1 MEKLMSR
8 SISLLINE
16 LKLVRVPH
24 KSYLLAVNRL
34 FNAILAAAKGE
45 LILFVGPSR
54 VGKSRAVVEACQLIY
69 PVGEKNSIG
78 KMPVVFV
85 EAENASKHGEFST
98 KAFIVEC
105 LRAVKHPIYG
115 TADKDDPYEIKLCA
129 LHHRTPERVL
139 REAFE
144 TALKLL
150 GVQIWVI
157 DEAQHVGYVAGG
169 DDAAAK
175 VLNSWKCIA
184 NKTGVV
190 IVLSGSYPLL
200 ETVSLAPH
208 VVGRQRPIEFP
219 RYRTDCLDD
228 VLAWEEILMTLSTL
242 VPLEFQDQTLCQWN
256 KLLMTDALG
265 CFGHLARWLRA
276 TMGDMLAYG
285 EHFLTDK
292 TLMRSRLPSAQ
303 LSPVAQE
310 IVDGEKFLKEFMENE
325 DVLEDEIESDST
337 NTSKN
342 SKKPP
347 KSKRS
352 RPFQRKARRNAQNG
366 RA

>member
-1 MEKLMSR
+1 MNR
-8 SISLLINE
+8 SITSLIDE
-16 LKLVRVPH
+16 MKLVRVPH
-24 KSYLLAVNRL
+24 KAYLLAVSRV

-69 PVGEKNSIG
+69 PVGEKTVHG
-78 KMPVVFV
+78 KMPVVFT

-115 TADKDDPYEIKLCA
+115 TAADDDPYEIKLCA

-150 GVQIWVI
+150 GTQIWII

-169 DDAAAK
+169 DDAAAR

-219 RYRTDCLDD
+219 RYRTDCRED
-228 VLAWEEILMTLSTL
+228 VLEWEVILLTLSAL
-242 VPLEFQDQTLCQWN
+242 VPLEFLDQTLCQWN
-256 KLLMTDALG
+256 QLLMTDSLG
-265 CFGHLARWLRA
+265 CIGHVTRWLRA

-285 EHFLTDK
+285 ELFMTDK
-292 TLMRSRLPSAQ
+292 CLMRSRLPSAQ
-303 LSPVAQE
+303 LASVAQE
-310 IVDGEKFLKEFMENE
+310 IFVGEKFLKEFLQNDDLSE
-325 DVLEDEIESDST
+325 DQNHLDKVS
-337 NTSKN
+337 
-342 SKKPP
+342 PP
-347 KSKRS
+347 KTDRKPTNSNRT
-352 RPFQRKARRNAQNG
+352 RPFQRKARRNTQNG

>member
-1 MEKLMSR
+1 MEILMNR
-8 SISLLINE
+8 SIPSLINE
-16 LKLVRVPH
+16 MKLVRVPH
-24 KSYLLAVNRL
+24 KAYLLAVSRV
-34 FNAILAAAKGE
+34 FNATIAAAKGE
-45 LILFVGPSR
+45 LIIFVGPSR

-69 PVGEKNSIG
+69 PVGEKTIHG

-105 LRAVKHPIYG
+105 LRAIKHPIYG
-115 TADKDDPYEIKLCA
+115 TAAEDDPYEIKLCA

-144 TALKLL
+144 IALPLL
-150 GVQIWVI
+150 GTQILII
-157 DEAQHVGYVAGG
+157 DEAQHVGYVTGG

-208 VVGRQRPIEFP
+208 VVGRQRPISFP
-219 RYRTDCLDD
+219 RYRTDRLEG
-228 VLAWEEILMTLSTL
+228 VLAWEEILMTLSAL
-242 VPLEFQDQTLCQWN
+242 VPLEFEDQSLCQWN
-256 KLLMTDALG
+256 KLLMTDSLG
-265 CFGHLARWLRA
+265 CIGHLARWLRA

-285 EHFLTDK
+285 ELFMTEK
-292 TLMRSRLPSAQ
+292 ALMRSRLPSGQ
-303 LSPVAQE
+303 LSLVAKE
-310 IVDGEKFLKEFMENE
+310 IVDGERFLEEFIEDLEAMEGH
-325 DVLEDEIESDST
+325 DESDGSEPPKS
-337 NTSKN
+337 NRKSKN
-342 SKKPP
+342 SKRP
-347 KSKRS
+347 K
-352 RPFQRKARRNAQNG
+352 PFQRKARRNAQNG